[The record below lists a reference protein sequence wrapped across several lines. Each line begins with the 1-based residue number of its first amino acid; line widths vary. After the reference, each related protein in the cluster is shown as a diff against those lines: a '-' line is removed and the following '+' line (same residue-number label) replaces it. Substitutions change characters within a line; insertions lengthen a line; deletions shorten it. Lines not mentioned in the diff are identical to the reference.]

1 MFCTFSTQDE
11 SQYQMSVFQA
21 KEQPCISAK
30 AERRGGGGAGKG
42 REAED
47 LGQGQGHRL
56 QDQLSGQGDPF
67 KELDGQGLSR
77 ML

>member
-1 MFCTFSTQDE
+1 
-11 SQYQMSVFQA
+11 MSVFQA

-30 AERRGGGGAGKG
+30 TERRGGGGAGEG

-47 LGQGQGHRL
+47 LGQGQGHRV